1 MTVVERLI
9 REHRRCG
16 HSWVGFLACPD
27 GCYLRV
33 SSGALQKETVVEG
46 LGRLVAGLQAI
57 L

>member
-9 REHRRCG
+9 REHRVAAIPG
-16 HSWVGFLACPD
+16 SVFGMSD

-33 SSGALQKETVVEG
+33 SYGALQKETVVEG